1 MTTKLTLSV
10 DDKLV
15 KKAKQYAKLN
25 GKSLSSIITEYLN
38 EITGVREEKE
48 IKLHAKVV
56 KLTGKVKLPAKF
68 DYKKE
73 LEKAIKEKH
82 G

>member
-15 KKAKQYAKLN
+15 KKAKQYARLN
-25 GKSLSSIITEYLN
+25 GQSLSGSITEYLN
-38 EITGVREEKE
+38 VITGVHEKKE
-48 IKLHAKVV
+48 IKLHPKVV
-56 KLTGKVKLPAKF
+56 RLTGKVKLPVNF

-73 LEKAIKEKH
+73 LVKAIKEKH